1 MATTQTTSSE
11 TTDVRRVNYQSD
23 FRVVFSFPDNQ
34 PPEYPWRLELSTPNT
49 AAYNVFTASY
59 DGESYHNCTPLADGS
74 LLVTVDNHNL
84 APGMLSYN
92 LEVDVPDAQFPDGEI
107 NVSTPGVLGIELW
120 YGASDEL
127 TAEQLNVIIATLKGD
142 PGVGV
147 PAGGTAGQVLTKKSS
162 GDYDTVWQTPSGG
175 GGSAVNVVQTTGDS
189 EEDVMSQKAVTDEL
203 DNRQTKPSVSG
214 SEGQVLTKT
223 GSGDDEVEWAD
234 IPAPEYAQET
244 GDSEDTAMSQAAV
257 TRELNS
263 INSILNE
270 QYSKIASFT
279 ASPSVVEKGIGAQ
292 SIKLSWRT
300 TFNDQT
306 ITPDSLSV
314 KKSTSETPLT
324 TDKTLTTVTD
334 SASADTTYTLEAVIK
349 GVAKTAMAYARFYY
363 PQFAGASASES
374 LASADVLALGNKVVA
389 ASVARTVTMEVA
401 QGQYFW
407 FAVPE
412 NFSITSIKMGGFDV
426 SLNAVATVAVD
437 GRGNYKCYRSAKP
450 QSAGSYTFEIK

>member
-1 MATTQTTSSE
+1 MAQFVDIRDVQQTSSIQDKQVLVNDSDGNAYRANVSDFATLLGGAAYAGVATPVMTPSVGKQKVFYLTTQEGTYT
-11 TTDVRRVNYQSD
+11 N
-23 FRVVFSFPDNQ
+23 F
-34 PPEYPWRLELSTPNT
+34 
-49 AAYNVFTASY
+49 
-59 DGESYHNCTPLADGS
+59 GS
-74 LLVTVDNHNL
+74 LTVESGKL
-84 APGMLSYN
+84 TVLLYN
-92 LEVDVPDAQFPDGEI
+92 GSAWE
-107 NVSTPGVLGIELW
+107 
-120 YGASDEL
+120 
-127 TAEQLNVIIATLKGD
+127 K
-142 PGVGV
+142 
-147 PAGGTAGQVLTKKSS
+147 QVLDLPT
-162 GDYDTVWQTPSGG
+162 SGG
-175 GGSAVNVVQTTGDS
+175 GSTVNVVQSTGASTT
-189 EEDVMSQKAVTDEL
+189 DVMSQKAVTDEL

-234 IPAPEYAQET
+234 VPAPEYAQET
-244 GDSEDTAMSQAAV
+244 GNAEDTAMSQAAV

-314 KKSTSETPLT
+314 KKSTSGTPLT

-349 GVAKTAMAYARFYY
+349 GVTKTATAYARFYY

-389 ASVARTVTMEVA
+389 ASVARTVTVQVE

>member
-1 MATTQTTSSE
+1 MANNNII
-11 TTDVRRVNYQSD
+11 V
-23 FRVVFSFPDNQ
+23 RVVLGQRIGADGISPTVDVV
-34 PPEYPWRLELSTPNT
+34 ESGDEVRLRITDATGSRETPNLKGR
-49 AAYNVFTASY
+49 
-59 DGESYHNCTPLADGS
+59 DGEPGAPGADG
-74 LLVTVDNHNL
+74 
-84 APGMLSYN
+84 
-92 LEVDVPDAQFPDGEI
+92 
-107 NVSTPGVLGIELW
+107 
-120 YGASDEL
+120 
-127 TAEQLNVIIATLKGD
+127 KGL
-142 PGVGV
+142 
-147 PAGGTAGQVLTKKSS
+147 PAGGSKGQYLKKQSNA
-162 GDYDTVWQTPSGG
+162 DYDY
-175 GGSAVNVVQTTGDS
+175 
-189 EEDVMSQKAVTDEL
+189 
-203 DNRQTKPSVSG
+203 
-214 SEGQVLTKT
+214 
-223 GSGDDEVEWAD
+223 EWAD
-234 IPAPEYAQET
+234 VPAPEYAQET
-244 GDSEDTAMSQAAV
+244 GDAEDTAMSQAAV

-263 INSILNE
+263 INGILNE

-314 KKSTSETPLT
+314 KKSTSGTPLT
-324 TDKTLTTVTD
+324 TDKTLTTVMD

-349 GVAKTAMAYARFYY
+349 GVTKTATAYARFYY

-401 QGQYFW
+401 QGEYFW

>member
-1 MATTQTTSSE
+1 MANNNII
-11 TTDVRRVNYQSD
+11 V
-23 FRVVFSFPDNQ
+23 RVVVGQRIGTDGVSPTVDVV
-34 PPEYPWRLELSTPNT
+34 ESGDEVRLRITDAMGSRETPNLKGR
-49 AAYNVFTASY
+49 
-59 DGESYHNCTPLADGS
+59 DGEPGAPGADG
-74 LLVTVDNHNL
+74 
-84 APGMLSYN
+84 
-92 LEVDVPDAQFPDGEI
+92 
-107 NVSTPGVLGIELW
+107 
-120 YGASDEL
+120 
-127 TAEQLNVIIATLKGD
+127 KGL
-142 PGVGV
+142 
-147 PAGGTAGQVLTKKSS
+147 PAGGAKGQSLKKQSS
-162 GDYDTVWQTPSGG
+162 ADYDYEWV
-175 GGSAVNVVQTTGDS
+175 
-189 EEDVMSQKAVTDEL
+189 
-203 DNRQTKPSVSG
+203 
-214 SEGQVLTKT
+214 
-223 GSGDDEVEWAD
+223 DD
-234 IPAPEYAQET
+234 PAPEYAQET
-244 GDSEDTAMSQAAV
+244 GDAEDTAMSQAAV

-263 INSILNE
+263 INGILNE

-334 SASADTTYTLEAVIK
+334 SASADTTYTLTAVIK
-349 GVAKTAMAYARFYY
+349 GVTKTATAYARFYY

-389 ASVARTVTMEVA
+389 ASVARTVTVQVE

-412 NFSITSIKMGGFDV
+412 NFTITSIKMGGFDV

>member
-1 MATTQTTSSE
+1 MANHNII
-11 TTDVRRVNYQSD
+11 V
-23 FRVVFSFPDNQ
+23 RVVVGQRIGTDGISPTVDVV
-34 PPEYPWRLELSTPNT
+34 ESGDEVRLRITDATGSRETPNLKGR
-49 AAYNVFTASY
+49 
-59 DGESYHNCTPLADGS
+59 DGEPGAPGADG
-74 LLVTVDNHNL
+74 
-84 APGMLSYN
+84 
-92 LEVDVPDAQFPDGEI
+92 
-107 NVSTPGVLGIELW
+107 
-120 YGASDEL
+120 
-127 TAEQLNVIIATLKGD
+127 KGL
-142 PGVGV
+142 
-147 PAGGTAGQVLTKKSS
+147 PAGGSKGQYLKKQSS
-162 GDYDTVWQTPSGG
+162 ADYDY
-175 GGSAVNVVQTTGDS
+175 
-189 EEDVMSQKAVTDEL
+189 
-203 DNRQTKPSVSG
+203 
-214 SEGQVLTKT
+214 
-223 GSGDDEVEWAD
+223 EWVDA
-234 IPAPEYAQET
+234 PTPEYAQEM
-244 GDSEDTAMSQAAV
+244 GDAEDMAMSQAAV

-263 INSILNE
+263 INGILNE

-279 ASPSVVEKGIGAQ
+279 ASPSVVEKGVGAQ

-300 TFNDQT
+300 TFNDQA

-314 KKSTSETPLT
+314 KKSTSGTPLT

-349 GVAKTAMAYARFYY
+349 GVTKTATAYARFYY

-401 QGQYFW
+401 QGEYFW

-426 SLNAVATVAVD
+426 SLNDVVTVAVD

>member
-1 MATTQTTSSE
+1 MDPITPLTKQELENRGWQMTTVENPTSDPGFDLYGATYVGVASPDTVPETPTNKAFYLTTQEGTYTYFGNLTVESGKL
-11 TTDVRRVNYQSD
+11 TVLLYNG
-23 FRVVFSFPDNQ
+23 
-34 PPEYPWRLELSTPNT
+34 STW
-49 AAYNVFTASY
+49 
-59 DGESYHNCTPLADGS
+59 E
-74 LLVTVDNHNL
+74 
-84 APGMLSYN
+84 
-92 LEVDVPDAQFPDGEI
+92 
-107 NVSTPGVLGIELW
+107 
-120 YGASDEL
+120 
-127 TAEQLNVIIATLKGD
+127 K
-142 PGVGV
+142 
-147 PAGGTAGQVLTKKSS
+147 QVL
-162 GDYDTVWQTPSGG
+162 DLPASGG
-175 GGSAVNVVQTTGDS
+175 GSTVNVVQSTGTSTTD
-189 EEDVMSQKAVTDEL
+189 
-203 DNRQTKPSVSG
+203 
-214 SEGQVLTKT
+214 
-223 GSGDDEVEWAD
+223 
-234 IPAPEYAQET
+234 
-244 GDSEDTAMSQAAV
+244 AMSQAAV

-263 INSILNE
+263 INGILNE

-334 SASADTTYTLEAVIK
+334 SASADTTYTLTAVIN
-349 GVAKTAMAYARFYY
+349 GVTKTATAYARFYY

-401 QGQYFW
+401 QGEYFW

-412 NFSITSIKMGGFDV
+412 NFTITSIKMGGFDV
-426 SLNAVATVAVD
+426 SLNDVATVAVD

-450 QSAGSYTFEIK
+450 QSAGSYKFEIK